1 MSDSVKDFA
10 RFIND
15 ARVKPRLWH
24 YSYPH
29 LRNNLGMFREFE
41 QQLRT
46 LQTPVG
52 RRLRLLDI
60 GCGFKPFSSLLDPA
74 RSEVLGV
81 DFSAQMSA
89 ADALSTA
96 EALPFATGTF
106 DAIILSEVLEHVA
119 DPHLAIQEALRVTR
133 PRGLLFISTPFIFWE
148 HGAPYDFQRPTRYFF
163 QRVLAQHE
171 MVAFRAS
178 NTILWSAGA
187 LACLF
192 IEATP
197 LHRIPPLRYL
207 FHFMFNLQGMWL
219 DFLTRS
225 IGSRLFSNWED
236 RFMTAPVGYAMLVRV
251 INPATV
257 EQEK

>member
-1 MSDSVKDFA
+1 VAEDLQKFA
-10 RFIND
+10 SFIND
-15 ARVKPRLWH
+15 ARVNPRLWH

-29 LRNNLGMFREFE
+29 LRNNLQMFQEFE

-46 LQTPVG
+46 LQPSAG

-74 RSEVLGV
+74 KFEVLGV
-81 DFSAQMSA
+81 DFSAQMSS

-96 EALPFATGTF
+96 EALPFANASF
-106 DAIILSEVLEHVA
+106 DGIILSEVLEHVA
-119 DPHLAIQEALRVTR
+119 DPRLAIHEALRVTR
-133 PRGLLFISTPFIFWE
+133 PGGLLFISTPFIFWE

-163 QRVLAQHE
+163 RSALAGHDTI
-171 MVAFRAS
+171 AFRPS
-178 NTILWSAGA
+178 NTILWSAST

-192 IEATP
+192 VEATP
-197 LHRIPPLRYL
+197 LHRIPPVRYAY
-207 FHFMFNLQGMWL
+207 HFMFNLQGMWL

-251 INPATV
+251 R
-257 EQEK
+257 